1 MHRIAWTLLA
11 LSVVASAA
19 AAFTGPPLSFVAGA
33 GAAVLLIAGVALA
46 WHNGRSLQRA
56 WQERGVPAE
65 IVLDDVRTEF
75 AGATSTRCAIIGTVH
90 APGVAAHSRK
100 YQTFVKNADLGLI
113 VAGARLPATTLP
125 EDPGAV
131 RVRPHPD
138 RPAWIQLRAR
148 PTEIDGGAQAS

>member
-19 AAFTGPPLSFVAGA
+19 AAYTGPPLSFEAGA
-33 GAAVLLIAGVALA
+33 GAADLLSAGVALA

-113 VAGARLPATTLP
+113 ACARTPT
-125 EDPGAV
+125 
-131 RVRPHPD
+131 
-138 RPAWIQLRAR
+138 AR
-148 PTEIDGGAQAS
+148 PGSSSGPAPRRSTVVRKRHRVA